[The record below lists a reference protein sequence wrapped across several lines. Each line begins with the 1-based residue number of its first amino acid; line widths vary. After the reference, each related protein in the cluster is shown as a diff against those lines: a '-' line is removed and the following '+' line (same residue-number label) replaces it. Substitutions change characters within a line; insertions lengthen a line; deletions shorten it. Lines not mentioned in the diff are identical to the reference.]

1 MHDIRLQRKES
12 SKVNVDIAGRSIE
25 MIVDMGASITV
36 IPEDVYKAELAHIK
50 LQKSTVK
57 L

>member
-25 MIVDMGASITV
+25 MIVDTGASITV